1 MTQTRD
7 APTLTL
13 DAAKALAEAGEAEAK
28 RRGWTV
34 AIAVVNPEG
43 GLILFHCLDGTQ
55 PASQHIAIAKA
66 RTAARFKR
74 PTKALEDAVAGGR
87 HALLGVP
94 GMLPLEGGVPVTIG
108 GAVVGAVGVSGMA
121 SAEDGV
127 IVAAALRALEG

>member
-1 MTQTRD
+1 MPHTREM
-7 APTLTL
+7 PTLTL
-13 DAAKALAEAGEAEAK
+13 DAAKALAEAGEAEAR
-28 RRGWTV
+28 RRGWKV

-43 GLILFHCLDGTQ
+43 GLILLHVLDGAQ
-55 PASQHIAIAKA
+55 PASQDISVAKA

-94 GMLPLEGGVPVTIG
+94 GMLSLEGGVPVSLD
-108 GAVVGAVGVSGMA
+108 GAIVGAIGVSGMA

-127 IVAAALRALEG
+127 VAAAALRALEG